1 MLAEG
6 FEAGN
11 QDGRHSGKNATPPA
25 RPLKRPALRRLALKR
40 PAPERRVR
48 GTLVFKRLVRRRPF
62 CDIHPVVHLV
72 VLNGSPHSEGMTATV
87 LRAMVA
93 ELESEH
99 TVEWIDTHRL
109 NVKACRGC
117 MICRPEG
124 ECILPRDD
132 GHRVGESLRRAGMI
146 LVGTPTYWGNM
157 SAPLKLIFDRNVTTF
172 ESFYPGRPRPRKR
185 GCYGY
190 IVVTSGARGL
200 VRRLPSQAAGAAH
213 AVRTIL
219 RGGGVRILGRLLVGG
234 RPTFAERRSQIE
246 ARARRRG
253 RRLGRR
259 LRRAQR
265 LRGAR

>member
-1 MLAEG
+1 
-6 FEAGN
+6 
-11 QDGRHSGKNATPPA
+11 
-25 RPLKRPALRRLALKR
+25 
-40 PAPERRVR
+40 
-48 GTLVFKRLVRRRPF
+48 
-62 CDIHPVVHLV
+62 
-72 VLNGSPHSEGMTATV
+72 MTATV

-109 NVKACRGC
+109 NVKSCRGC

-157 SAPLKLIFDRNVTTF
+157 TAPLKLLFDRNVTTF
-172 ESFYPGRPRPRKR
+172 QRFLPGRRQPRRR
-185 GCYGY
+185 GAYGF
-190 IVVTSGARGL
+190 IVVTSHSRGL
-200 VRRLPSQAAGAAH
+200 ARCAPSQAGGAAN

-219 RGGGVRILGRLLVGG
+219 RGGGVRILGELLVGG
-234 RPTFAERRSQIE
+234 RPTFAERRNQIE

-253 RRLGRR
+253 RRLARR